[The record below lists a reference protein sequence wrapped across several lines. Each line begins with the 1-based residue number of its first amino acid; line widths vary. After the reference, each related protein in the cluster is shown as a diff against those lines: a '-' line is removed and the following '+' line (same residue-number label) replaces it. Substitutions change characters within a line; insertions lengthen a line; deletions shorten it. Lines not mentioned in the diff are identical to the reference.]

1 MRYEWDENER
11 KTNIQ
16 QHGIDFADVIRIFAG
31 PTVEMLDDRFDY
43 GETRFIA
50 LGLLNGVVLVVA
62 YTERREA
69 LRIISARKATK
80 YEEEKYFEE
89 IAN

>member
-1 MRYEWDENER
+1 MTYEWDENKR
-11 KTNIQ
+11 KTNIR
-16 QHGIDFADVIRIFAG
+16 QHGIDFADVIRIFDG

-50 LGLLNGVVLVVA
+50 LGLLNGVVFVVA
-62 YTERREA
+62 YTERRDA
-69 LRIISARKATK
+69 VRIISARKATK